1 MCDMSFHQNI
11 TAFKEE
17 ILLVYVLSI
26 YVTELL
32 TSADYFF
39 CFLAPLF
46 LLTYMIAL
54 FEGHFLVKSPG
65 YYYPLISV
73 EKSYNYNFSFVETK
87 LKDLN

>member
-1 MCDMSFHQNI
+1 MSFHQNI

-39 CFLAPLF
+39 
-46 LLTYMIAL
+46 YMIAL

-73 EKSYNYNFSFVETK
+73 EKSYNNNFSFVETK

>member
-1 MCDMSFHQNI
+1 MVSSEYYSVQRGNPASICI
-11 TAFKEE
+11 
-17 ILLVYVLSI
+17 VLSI

-39 CFLAPLF
+39 
-46 LLTYMIAL
+46 YMIAW

-73 EKSYNYNFSFVETK
+73 EKSYNNNFSFVETK
-87 LKDLN
+87 LKDLD

>member
-1 MCDMSFHQNI
+1 MSFHQNI

-32 TSADYFF
+32 SSADYF
-39 CFLAPLF
+39 F

-54 FEGHFLVKSPG
+54 FEGHFLVKSHG
-65 YYYPLISV
+65 YYNPLISV
-73 EKSYNYNFSFVETK
+73 EKSYNNNFSFVETK

>member
-1 MCDMSFHQNI
+1 MSFHQNI

-39 CFLAPLF
+39 
-46 LLTYMIAL
+46 YMIAW

-73 EKSYNYNFSFVETK
+73 EKSYNNNFSFVGTK

>member
-1 MCDMSFHQNI
+1 MSFHQNI

-39 CFLAPLF
+39 
-46 LLTYMIAL
+46 YMIAL

-73 EKSYNYNFSFVETK
+73 EKSYNNNFSFVETK
-87 LKDLN
+87 LKDFN

>member
-1 MCDMSFHQNI
+1 MSFHQNI

-32 TSADYFF
+32 SSADYFF
-39 CFLAPLF
+39 
-46 LLTYMIAL
+46 LLTYIIAL
-54 FEGHFLVKSPG
+54 IEGNVLVKTPG
-65 YYYPLISV
+65 YYNPLISV
-73 EKSYNYNFSFVETK
+73 EKSYNNNFSFVETK